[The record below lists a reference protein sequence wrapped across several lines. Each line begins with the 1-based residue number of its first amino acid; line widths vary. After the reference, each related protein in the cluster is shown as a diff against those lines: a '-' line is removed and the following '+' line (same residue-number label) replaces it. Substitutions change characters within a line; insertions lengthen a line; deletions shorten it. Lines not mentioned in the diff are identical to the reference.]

1 MYKILCLLTVFIMIA
16 GCSKSTDVVEDV
28 KVTEKGYEVNIDN
41 EGVKVASGE
50 FAKIPD
56 NFPADIY
63 IYKNAKLISSAEVP
77 NGMALNMES
86 KDSVSSILAEYEK
99 EMAAKGWK
107 LQNKMDAGTQKMI
120 IFKKEKQM
128 AMLMLNKSEDI
139 TSITI
144 TSSKE

>member
-1 MYKILCLLTVFIMIA
+1 LQLQQIC
-16 GCSKSTDVVEDV
+16 DVVEDV

-41 EGVKVASGE
+41 EGVKRLRPASC
-50 FAKIPD
+50 K
-56 NFPADIY
+56 NSRQFPADIY

-86 KDSVSSILAEYEK
+86 KDSVSSILLNMKKKCQPKAGNFK
-99 EMAAKGWK
+99 TRWT
-107 LQNKMDAGTQKMI
+107 LGTQKMI

-128 AMLMLNKSEDI
+128 AMLMLNKSDTI